1 MKKALALF
9 LALSLLFAATVS
21 ATNARVESMGKSATY
36 FMDDV
41 SIYDNPA
48 NINIYPNFL
57 IGEPGHM
64 TVYQD
69 SGTGFKNED
78 PAEPYGG
85 GILSFSLN
93 RDKNAETRYPMVTVG
108 AMLNH
113 KNELVDVLMA
123 AARANGHIIPRPV
136 VPNSDFFLGYTLPNG
151 TMLGGHLYAA
161 RQNVSVKG
169 MNMSESFSDLQSA
182 GITTGNNDTDRVI
195 DSLAAWYGETEFQ
208 WTSQIVRGDIGVN
221 MPLTQNV
228 DMELSGGLALLQ
240 YSGPD
245 FGTLDVR
252 RYYTIPSY
260 DANDF
265 SWFLNARFFAT
276 LVGLNGELVPVFKYK
291 NISVRDYNVNEFEGG
306 LGANVTL
313 DRGFFWIGSS
323 FIYNG
328 TEAPVAGL
336 TNQTRSTTSISIPLS
351 FGIERNVVW
360 EWLVLRVGFRKVI
373 YGTTTNQAEMSS
385 LYSNPEADM
394 TVSDHVGGGIG
405 INLEEK
411 LKIDAV
417 LAEDILYKW
426 GNLVSGN
433 SHHILTRISA
443 TYSF

>member
-1 MKKALALF
+1 MKKAFTFSLAL
-9 LALSLLFAATVS
+9 LLLFAAVVS

-64 TVYQD
+64 TVMSD
-69 SGTGFKNED
+69 TSKGFKNQD
-78 PAEPYGG
+78 PSDPYGG

-93 RDKNAETRYPMVTVG
+93 RDKNAETRYPMLTLGV
-108 AMLNH
+108 MLNH
-113 KNELVDVLMA
+113 KNELVDMLMDA
-123 AARANGHIIPRPV
+123 AAANHHIIPIPV

-161 RQNVSVKG
+161 RQNVQIKAGQMDSSLSYLRDV
-169 MNMSESFSDLQSA
+169 
-182 GITTGNNDTDRVI
+182 GITTGRDSIDRLIADTVGFDNSR
-195 DSLAAWYGETEFQ
+195 DLQ
-208 WTSQIVRGDIGVN
+208 WISTIVRGDIGIN
-221 MPLTQNV
+221 MPMSQNV
-228 DMELSGGLALLQ
+228 DMELSGGMALLQ
-240 YSGPD
+240 YAGPD
-245 FGTLDVR
+245 FGTLGNR
-252 RYYTIPSY
+252 AKMTIPAY
-260 DANDF
+260 DINDF
-265 SWFLNARFFAT
+265 SWFLNLRFFST
-276 LVGLNGELVPVFKYK
+276 LVGLNGELVPVLKLK
-291 NISVRDYNVNEFEGG
+291 NINVRDYSVFQTEAG

-313 DRGFFWIGSS
+313 DRGFFWVGAS
-323 FIYNG
+323 FVYNN
-328 TEAPVAGL
+328 TESPDTLSNIRTVNSVSL
-336 TNQTRSTTSISIPLS
+336 PIS

-360 EWLVLRVGFRKVI
+360 EWLVLRVGFTKVI
-373 YGTTTNQAEMSS
+373 YGTTTNQWDMSS
-385 LYSNPEADM
+385 LYTNPEADG
-394 TVSDHVGGGIG
+394 TVRDHVGGGIG

-426 GNLVSGN
+426 GNLISGN